1 MHHSDRQFYQTNTD
15 MTDVESTFKA
25 MSMQEENAYLIDD
38 YFLDVPTRWS
48 NWLSAVDAD
57 AREQI
62 AVWFLRIVQALDCSI
77 HIAEI
82 SLSCLDRFVS
92 SENGRMILL
101 DRSQYQLAALTALYS
116 CVKTHNES
124 ALTLEIAAKLS
135 RNDFSKSDIEAMER
149 RMLDAIRWR
158 VNPPT
163 ASDFVRIYLDMS
175 RVWNWLDMSTREM
188 VLELVEYQINL
199 SIMKY
204 EISLSKASHIAIAS
218 LLNATKSICP
228 EETGNLHESLCE
240 VAFACDI
247 DEESLESLQEK
258 LYEAMLGENSVKI
271 KAHNE
276 SVCGRS
282 VKTKADSSTA
292 PESPRTVYDFTKAVI
307 V

>member
-1 MHHSDRQFYQTNTD
+1 MQLYQNNTEL
-15 MTDVESTFKA
+15 TDVESTFEA

-38 YFLDVPTRWS
+38 YFLDVPAQSS
-48 NWLSAVDAD
+48 NGLLAVDAD

-62 AVWFLRIVQALDCSI
+62 AVWFLRIVQAIDCSV

-92 SENGRMILL
+92 TENGRIILL

-116 CVKTHNES
+116 SVKTHNES
-124 ALTLEIAAKLS
+124 ALTLDIVVKLA
-135 RNDFSKSDIEAMER
+135 RDEFNKSDIEAMER

-163 ASDFVRIYLDMS
+163 TSDFLRIYLKMS
-175 RVWNWLDMSTREM
+175 RVWNWLDTSTQDII
-188 VLELVEYQINL
+188 LELVDYQINL
-199 SIMKY
+199 SIIEY
-204 EISLSKASHIAIAS
+204 EISITKASHIAMAS

-228 EETGNLHESLCE
+228 EETGNLHESMCE
-240 VAFACDI
+240 VAFSCGI
-247 DEESLESLQEK
+247 DEESVEILQET
-258 LYEAMLGENSVKI
+258 LYKAMLSENRVKI

-282 VKTKADSSTA
+282 VKTKADLSTA
-292 PESPRTVYDFTKAVI
+292 PESPRTVYDFTRAGGVI